1 MDIVNACAH
10 AVYSTG
16 QFNWSEIMRRIQA
29 STAKAQLAELLDDVE
44 RGETIIITR
53 HGREIAEIRPSE
65 AERRRIIAQARADIE
80 EMRKTAPRVTA
91 EEILSWR
98 DEGRK

>member
-1 MDIVNACAH
+1 MK
-10 AVYSTG
+10 
-16 QFNWSEIMRRIQA
+16 RIQA
-29 STAKAQLAELLDDVE
+29 STAKAQLAELLDAVE
-44 RGETIIITR
+44 RGETIVITR
-53 HGREIAEIRPSE
+53 HGREIAEIRPSA
-65 AERRRIIAQARADIE
+65 AERRRMIAQARADIE

>member
-1 MDIVNACAH
+1 LRTVNFW
-10 AVYSTG
+10 VTLTG
-16 QFNWSEIMRRIQA
+16 QIDWSIMKSIQA
-29 STAKAQLAELLDDVE
+29 SEAKARFSEILSKVE
-44 RGETIIITR
+44 GGETIVITR

-65 AERRRIIAQARADIE
+65 AERRRIVAQARAEIE

-91 EEILSWR
+91 EEILAWR